1 TRETV
6 TATTSSRQKGRS
18 MCPKTAGL
26 IQEPHS
32 HTHPDALADPFYSAA
47 PSASAPDPPPAASAT
62 VSMSPHKRRASTEE
76 PDMFPSRNYAPF
88 NGTHRLQCCHCG
100 TLDSRFS
107 WRYWMKDKTFRL
119 CSKCNGRF
127 ERRLRMTKKQPMDDE
142 EDEGGEEGAEVD
154 EEDAD
159 EERVVSKAAG
169 RKGKGKARDDTGSR
183 APGSSSSSSSSN
195 NNNNNNNI
203 NNNSSSS
210 TSSGRGRGT
219 IPAQRA
225 GAGEGGSSSSARTP
239 RGAAPS
245 RTGSET
251 AQRARPA
258 AGTAAAAA
266 AAAQRTLR
274 SDDAQDGDGRI
285 GTGTDGR
292 GGAAAAP
299 AARASVEEG
308 RDAAPPPSVPR
319 NIASALSS
327 SPDRLEEQTGGGADL
342 PSDAELEDNPLLSI
356 TAPPSFYPPIA
367 SSRSGPAGGAPA
379 GGAGAPAVGAPAGG
393 AGAPAAAASRRAAPA
408 AAASR
413 AKWYAANAVF
423 YRWNLESKDE
433 GTANGGDI
441 LKRVNETDPV
451 KLLSYA
457 LPGIVAFIE
466 ERVISVHPAP
476 ATTTDSLQGAAQVAP
491 RPQAI
496 SGQAPHP
503 SVNDKSEASVKMATD
518 TVAHLLNENKTP
530 LALS

>member
-1 TRETV
+1 
-6 TATTSSRQKGRS
+6 

-76 PDMFPSRNYAPF
+76 PDMFPSSNYAPF

-169 RKGKGKARDDTGSR
+169 RKGKGKARDHTGSR
-183 APGSSSSSSSSN
+183 APGSSSSS

-225 GAGEGGSSSSARTP
+225 GAGT
-239 RGAAPS
+239 
-245 RTGSET
+245 
-251 AQRARPA
+251 
-258 AGTAAAAA
+258 AAAA

-393 AGAPAAAASRRAAPA
+393 APAPAAAASRRAAPA

-413 AKWYAANAVF
+413 AKWYAANGKS
-423 YRWNLESKDE
+423 YCPRTTSSIDGTSSRRYGERRGHLE
-433 GTANGGDI
+433 A
-441 LKRVNETDPV
+441 NETDPV

-476 ATTTDSLQGAAQVAP
+476 ATTTDSLQ
-491 RPQAI
+491 
-496 SGQAPHP
+496 S
-503 SVNDKSEASVKMATD
+503 
-518 TVAHLLNENKTP
+518 
-530 LALS
+530 

>member
-1 TRETV
+1 
-6 TATTSSRQKGRS
+6 

-169 RKGKGKARDDTGSR
+169 RKGKGKARDHTGSR
-183 APGSSSSSSSSN
+183 APGSSSSS

-225 GAGEGGSSSSARTP
+225 GAGEGVSSSSARTP

-258 AGTAAAAA
+258 AGTAAAA

-393 AGAPAAAASRRAAPA
+393 APAPAAAASRRAAPA

-413 AKWYAANAVF
+413 AKWYAANGKSYCPRTTSSIDGSRLLSMEPRV
-423 YRWNLESKDE
+423 E

-476 ATTTDSLQGAAQVAP
+476 ATTTDSLQ
-491 RPQAI
+491 
-496 SGQAPHP
+496 S
-503 SVNDKSEASVKMATD
+503 
-518 TVAHLLNENKTP
+518 
-530 LALS
+530 